1 MKQWTLK
8 YDFAYSKI
16 SSPHTSSIML
26 QTCNILLLE
35 YLYFVLSTAVI
46 ISPWTIDNFS
56 GILYTLSTFCA
67 LKYMQ
72 PTHYNCFS
80 LFTNPAGWTSFLAT
94 MKACPWY
101 LRPEEHYNVFIFR
114 FQIWIERRS
123 LKSGTRK
130 KLSEKTPSLTLWN
143 KFLA

>member
-94 MKACPWY
+94 MKASMIFTSWRALQCLYFSISNLNRTSQFEIWY
-101 LRPEEHYNVFIFR
+101 TKETIGKN
-114 FQIWIERRS
+114 
-123 LKSGTRK
+123 
-130 KLSEKTPSLTLWN
+130 TLVN
-143 KFLA
+143 IMK